1 MFLTEGNDN
10 DAFYII
16 QEWTGGKKK
25 KEEKKNAIL
34 LIDIETTT
42 PDLIGHFFGDLDG
55 AVHQTDS
62 QYMYGFVFDN
72 EN

>member
-1 MFLTEGNDN
+1 MFVTEGNDP

-34 LIDIETTT
+34 LIDIQTTT
-42 PDLIGHFFGDLDG
+42 PDLVGHFFGDLDG
-55 AVHQTDS
+55 VCRQAES
-62 QYMYGFVFDN
+62 
-72 EN
+72 